1 MKKLIAA
8 ITVSFMM
15 LGLMTGCG
23 AEKSFDGD
31 ILDVISFDMSKKEI
45 LENAEKE
52 FGEIGY
58 MSGRDDQSVEDP
70 MKAEAIVYYPESLYG
85 YGKGRVILRFD
96 WNLRSLL
103 EVNIYYEDIEGDV
116 TEQYENILKQ
126 FTAMYGESQ
135 TEFIGTAHRGDDMK
149 LGEIRVS
156 MELGVEGNSNNG
168 FVPCDIYI
176 YIAPEEVFYPNK

>member
-15 LGLMTGCG
+15 LSLMTGCG

-31 ILDVISFDMSKKEI
+31 ILDVISFDMSKTEI

-58 MSGRDDQSVEDP
+58 MSGRDEQSVEDP
-70 MKAEAIVYYPESLYG
+70 MEAEVIIYYLESLYG
-85 YGKGRVILRFD
+85 YKGEVMLTFD
-96 WNLRSLL
+96 WKLRTLQEMGVFYVDIDS
-103 EVNIYYEDIEGDV
+103 ETADQQYEDIL
-116 TEQYENILKQ
+116 NQ
-126 FTAMYGESQ
+126 FTEIYGQPYEDEYGYPMLD
-135 TEFIGTAHRGDDMK
+135 T
-149 LGEIRVS
+149 GEGLINLVLRKPDPEHS
-156 MELGVEGNSNNG
+156 LNNIHS
-168 FVPCDIYI
+168 IYI